1 MTQQANL
8 PEGAGTTT
16 DPAATPTATPSATP
30 PAATDEPLGE
40 PGLKAL
46 QAERDARSKAEAEA
60 AALRKQIEDATKT
73 AEQKM
78 ADDLKSAQDLAS
90 TNAVRAMRYEVAAEK
105 GLDLKLATRL
115 AGSTKEELEADAD
128 VLKALIPAVA
138 SPPPPRPPPP
148 AQGARPG
155 TSETDADAD
164 YERYYPKS
172 PTRK

>member
-1 MTQQANL
+1 MTQPTTP
-8 PEGAGTTT
+8 PEGAGTATAP
-16 DPAATPTATPSATP
+16 DVAPPAATPPASAP
-30 PAATDEPLGE
+30 DAPLGE

-46 QAERDARSKAEAEA
+46 QAERDARSRAEAEA
-60 AALRKQIEDATKT
+60 ATLRKQIEDATKT

-78 ADDLKSAQDLAS
+78 ADDLKAAQDLAT
-90 TNAVRAMRYEVAAEK
+90 TNATRAMRYEVAAAK

-115 AGSTKEELEADAD
+115 AGSTREELEADAD
-128 VLKALIPAVA
+128 TLKALIPAVA
-138 SPPPPRPPPP
+138 PAPPPLTPDP